1 MQVTVDRDLCI
12 GAANCV
18 RIAPTVFQLDEEGKA
33 IVLDPTSVDDRTLQW
48 AAENCPTGAIILEE
62 D

>member
-1 MQVTVDRDLCI
+1 MKVTVDRDLCI

-33 IVLDPTSVDDRTLQW
+33 IVLDPSSVDDRTLRW
-48 AAENCPTGAIILEE
+48 AAENCPTEAIILEE
-62 D
+62 E